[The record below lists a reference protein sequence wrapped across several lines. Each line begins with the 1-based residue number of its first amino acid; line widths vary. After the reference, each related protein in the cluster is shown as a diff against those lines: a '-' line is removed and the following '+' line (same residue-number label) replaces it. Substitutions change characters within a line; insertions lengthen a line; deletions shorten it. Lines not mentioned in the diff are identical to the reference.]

1 MISPQPPRFRMNRR
15 KTVSVTPAIGA
26 RTVAGTISSGPIRRL
41 LGKGHIGVFLVDCNR
56 VPRVTKTS
64 WQASEW
70 EGEEPVKPL
79 QIALLVVAGAVGG
92 AIVMRVTERPQQPAL
107 PAASAPPPSASTQTS
122 VETQAPEAAASTEPV
137 EKPSPLP
144 ERRAASRAR
153 ATRRT
158 APRVSEPV
166 AIAQNAPPAA
176 VTAPPIQQATPEPPP
191 PAPAQTEVSPRPE
204 PPAPAPPPPPRQVTL
219 NAGTLI
225 PVRLI
230 DGLTTQRNNTGDTFT
245 ASLDQPLVVD
255 GLVIAERGSRVE
267 GRVVTADK
275 GGKVSGVAL
284 LAIQL
289 TRIHLSDQTISVQSD
304 NFEKHAEQTRGT
316 DAAKVGGGA
325 AIGAIIGAIAGGGKG
340 AAIGAGAG
348 GGVGAGDVLLTRG
361 KPAVLPSETR
371 ITFRLGTPVTITER
385 RS

>member
-1 MISPQPPRFRMNRR
+1 
-15 KTVSVTPAIGA
+15 
-26 RTVAGTISSGPIRRL
+26 
-41 LGKGHIGVFLVDCNR
+41 
-56 VPRVTKTS
+56 
-64 WQASEW
+64 
-70 EGEEPVKPL
+70 VKPL

-92 AIVMRVTERPQQPAL
+92 AIVMKVTERPQPAAL
-107 PAASAPPPSASTQTS
+107 PAASASSPSASTQTS
-122 VETQAPEAAASTEPV
+122 VETQGPAPEAAAPTEPV

-144 ERRAASRAR
+144 ERRATSPAR

-158 APRVSEPV
+158 TPRISEPV
-166 AIAQNAPPAA
+166 AIAQNAAPAA
-176 VTAPPIQQATPEPPP
+176 VTAPSIQPATPEPPP

-204 PPAPAPPPPPRQVTL
+204 PPAIAPPPPPRQVML
-219 NAGTLI
+219 KAGTLI
-225 PVRLI
+225 RVRLI

-245 ASLDQPLVVD
+245 GSLDQPLVVD
-255 GLVIAERGSRVE
+255 DLVIAERGSRVE

-275 GGKVSGVAL
+275 GGKVSGVAT
-284 LAIQL
+284 LALQL
-289 TRIHLSDQTISVQSD
+289 TRVHLSDGQTVSIQSD

-371 ITFRLGTPVTITER
+371 ITFRLSTPVTITER
-385 RS
+385 QS